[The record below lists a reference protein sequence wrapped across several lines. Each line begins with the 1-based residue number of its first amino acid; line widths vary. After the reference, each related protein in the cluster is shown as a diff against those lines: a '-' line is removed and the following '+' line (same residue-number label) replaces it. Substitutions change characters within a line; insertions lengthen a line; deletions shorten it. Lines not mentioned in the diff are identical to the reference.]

1 MTVAYV
7 DTSVLTA
14 IAFDEPGAESEA
26 RRLDEVVHL
35 VSSSLLEAEL
45 RATFAR
51 ENQRFRDSMIADI
64 EWILPK
70 RALGYECIRVLDAGY
85 LRGADL
91 WHLATALYVSPS
103 PGALRF
109 LTRDIRQSEVA
120 RSLGFLVPRESA
132 SI

>member
-14 IAFDEPGAESEA
+14 IAFDEPGAAYEA

-35 VSSSLLEAEL
+35 VSSNLLEAEL

-51 ENQRFRDSMIADI
+51 ENQRFRENMIADI

-70 RALGYECIRVLDAGY
+70 RALGHECIRVLDTGY

-120 RSLGFLVPRESA
+120 RSLGFLVPREPA
-132 SI
+132 SL

>member
-14 IAFDEPGAESEA
+14 IAFDESGAAYEA

-51 ENQRFRDSMIADI
+51 ENLRFRDSIIAGI

-70 RALGYECIRVLDAGY
+70 RTLGYECIRVLDAGY

-103 PGALRF
+103 PGALLF
-109 LTRDIRQSEVA
+109 LTRDIRQSEVS
-120 RSLGFLVPRESA
+120 RSLGFPLLRESA
-132 SI
+132 QI